1 MMGFKESSHINNNSS
16 SNFQVDYESGDG
28 SIKSLRKAYISRFPI
43 ANKIPILK
51 KTFID
56 KSQEMNKSINQSS
69 SLYY

>member
-1 MMGFKESSHINNNSS
+1 MMGFKESSYINNNSS

-28 SIKSLRKAYISRFPI
+28 SIKSLRKAYISRFHI
-43 ANKIPILK
+43 ANKIPNLK

-56 KSQEMNKSINQSS
+56 KSQEMNQSINQSS

>member
-1 MMGFKESSHINNNSS
+1 MMGFKESSYINNNSS

-28 SIKSLRKAYISRFPI
+28 SIKSLRKAYISRFHI

>member
-1 MMGFKESSHINNNSS
+1 MMGFKESSYINNNSS